1 MCKGV
6 LIPSP
11 CAKSRQD
18 RRLTTWGYTRIPQ
31 IGGLFLA
38 LIKPTLLSSRCS
50 HSAKRA
56 PTVGRLEAS
65 FVQQHSA
72 AYIYILSPQQ
82 LPVPWRWNQPMAVS
96 IPPSRADSSS
106 QRRSSHQSSLSLV
119 SPDVSHTCK
128 PRTRSRAPFTPQY
141 YSNLRIAYPHKYFF

>member
-38 LIKPTLLSSRCS
+38 LIKPTLLAAVTALNALPQ
-50 HSAKRA
+50 SAA
-56 PTVGRLEAS
+56 WSS

-119 SPDVSHTCK
+119 SPDVSHPCK

-141 YSNLRIAYPHKYFF
+141 YSNLCIAYPHKYFF